1 MSPSRKPRINEA
13 LTEAVRQ
20 FASPTT
26 PEQLEHRGLRH
37 LRHVSIEQVSA
48 MIEKAVNRT
57 IMERTLGG
65 VEGDLS
71 KLVESAQFGL
81 LGLMKGVED
90 VDATRGAISR
100 SRTQLQSEL
109 AQIRRRR
116 VAASATPPP
125 DPDDPT
131 VKKMAA
137 LIHETFGKILAR
149 SPESLAVER
158 AFTERAL
165 VLLEEMRRRTAA
177 AQIRD
182 REGHIDLLER
192 RVSKLVQ
199 SLETTEEM
207 LKRIAAMKDVD
218 PGVASLYRVVQ
229 GLSLGE
235 SNRELKMEMMKMIFN
250 ANVAL
255 QKKQVATG

>member
-13 LTEAVRQ
+13 LTEAVRE
-20 FASPTT
+20 FARPTT
-26 PEQLEHRGLRH
+26 PRQLEHRGLQR
-37 LRHVSIEQVSA
+37 LRHVSVEQVSA

-65 VEGDLS
+65 ADGDLG
-71 KLVESAQFGL
+71 KLVESAQIGL
-81 LGLMKGVED
+81 LGLLKGVEE

-116 VAASATPPP
+116 VSASATPPP

-131 VKKMAA
+131 VKKMVAV
-137 LIHETFGKILAR
+137 IRETFGKVLAR
-149 SPESLAVER
+149 SPESLAIER
-158 AFTERAL
+158 EFTEQAL

-177 AQIRD
+177 AQIRERD
-182 REGHIDLLER
+182 GHIDLLER
-192 RVSKLVQ
+192 RITKLVQ

-207 LKRIAAMKDVD
+207 LTRVAAMKDVD

-229 GLSLGE
+229 GLSVGE
-235 SNRELKMEMMKMIFN
+235 SNRDLKMEMMKMIFN
-250 ANVAL
+250 ANVVL